1 VRKLAAGAAVA
12 ISVVASGCSN
22 GGGSAD
28 TARIVRTGSSIELRN
43 GKLTGNPDPLT
54 FAEIAKAG
62 SRTPAGTVLALYFW
76 TQWGSIPNV
85 VAMYDP
91 RVRAALGS
99 TTIAD
104 AYEDQRAALLAT
116 EAAVQD
122 AVRSRLGTVVT
133 VDGLTRDFPP
143 SRDSFLLSRRNGR
156 WYILQDTVLERG
168 LAAIAGAQ
176 ASRGLSGPAAARR
189 AQVAGAVA
197 ARNYRNLVIRA
208 LGGGGPGQKP

>member
-1 VRKLAAGAAVA
+1 VRKLIAGAVA

-28 TARIVRTGSSIELRN
+28 TARIVRTGSSVEVRN
-43 GKLTGNPDPLT
+43 GKLTGSPDPLT
-54 FAEIAKAG
+54 FAQISKAG
-62 SRTPAGTVLALYFW
+62 AGTPAGTVMTLFFW

-91 RVRAALGS
+91 RIRAALGS
-99 TTIAD
+99 ITIAD
-104 AYEDQRAALLAT
+104 AYEDQRAAALAT
-116 EAAVQD
+116 EVAVQD
-122 AVRSRLGTVVT
+122 VVRSRLGTVVT

-168 LAAIAGAQ
+168 LAAIAGAR
-176 ASRGLSGPAAARR
+176 ASRGLSGAAAARR
-189 AQVAGAVA
+189 EQVAGAVA
-197 ARNYRNLVIRA
+197 ARNYRNLMIRA
-208 LGGGGPGQKP
+208 LGGGGSARRP